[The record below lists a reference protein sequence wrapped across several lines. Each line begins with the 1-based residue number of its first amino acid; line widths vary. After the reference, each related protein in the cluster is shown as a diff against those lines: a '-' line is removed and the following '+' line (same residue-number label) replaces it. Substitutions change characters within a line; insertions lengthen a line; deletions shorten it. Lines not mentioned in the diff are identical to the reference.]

1 MMAVRI
7 IHTQAQAQAELDR
20 LRAAQKASDTRRKER
35 MLNDPIYREE
45 VLQRRQTSRDQ
56 KRKAI
61 ENDPH
66 HLDARKDADRKAKAR
81 KIARESQEAMDALEQ
96 EEMIEKVH
104 QRYFSY
110 SFPDL
115 TSFRIAELDAQFADL
130 QVKEQLWPGSA
141 PDVMP
146 MYKGFLTHT
155 YKLGQNIVCTCCGCI
170 YHDIMEF
177 EVVPQSYDPLRH
189 LRIPEDA
196 NIPFD
201 FSCGINVLDQN
212 HILIDKLGIT
222 QDKRILLC

>member
-1 MMAVRI
+1 MAVRI

-35 MLNDPIYREE
+35 MLNDPIYCEE

-81 KIARESQEAMDALEQ
+81 KIARESQEAMDTLEW

-104 QRYFSY
+104 QRYFLY

-130 QVKEQLWPGSA
+130 QVKE
-141 PDVMP
+141 
-146 MYKGFLTHT
+146 
-155 YKLGQNIVCTCCGCI
+155 
-170 YHDIMEF
+170 
-177 EVVPQSYDPLRH
+177 
-189 LRIPEDA
+189 
-196 NIPFD
+196 
-201 FSCGINVLDQN
+201 
-212 HILIDKLGIT
+212 
-222 QDKRILLC
+222 